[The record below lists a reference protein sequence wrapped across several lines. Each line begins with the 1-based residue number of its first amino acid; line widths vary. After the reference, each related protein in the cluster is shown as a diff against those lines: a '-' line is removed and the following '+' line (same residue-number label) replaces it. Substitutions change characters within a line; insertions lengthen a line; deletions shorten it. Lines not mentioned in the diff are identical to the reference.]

1 LTGYGRTRDPGHAV
15 RAGFNAHTTKPAT
28 VEELKNIV
36 ALLKSL

>member
-1 LTGYGRTRDPGHAV
+1 MPFLK
-15 RAGFNAHTTKPAT
+15 AGFNAHTTKPAT